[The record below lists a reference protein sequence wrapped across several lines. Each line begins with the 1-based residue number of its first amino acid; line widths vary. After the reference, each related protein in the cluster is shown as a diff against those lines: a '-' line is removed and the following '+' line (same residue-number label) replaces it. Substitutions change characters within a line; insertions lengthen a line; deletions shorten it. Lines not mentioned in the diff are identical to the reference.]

1 MDAFE
6 ILVIILSSVFAIM
19 LIAVTISVFIFIKVL
34 KDIRHITEKAS
45 MAADNLEHAAEFFKK
60 TTGASAVLKM
70 LGNAV
75 ETFRS
80 KKSKKE
86 DN

>member
-6 ILVIILSSVFAIM
+6 ILVIILSSVFAVM
-19 LIAVTISVFIFIKVL
+19 LIALTISVFIFIKVL

-45 MAADNLEHAAEFFKK
+45 LAADNLEHEAEFFKH
-60 TTGASAVLKM
+60 TSGATAVMKM
-70 LGNAV
+70 VGNAI

-86 DN
+86 DD

>member
-6 ILVIILSSVFAIM
+6 ILVIILSSVFALM
-19 LIAVTISVFIFIKVL
+19 LIALTISMFIFIKVI
-34 KDIRHITEKAS
+34 KDIRHITQKAS
-45 MAADNLEHAAEFFKK
+45 LAADNIEHAAQFFKN
-60 TTGASAVLKM
+60 TSGATAVMKLV
-70 LGNAV
+70 GNAI

-86 DN
+86 DD

>member
-6 ILVIILSSVFAIM
+6 ILVIILSSVFAVM
-19 LIAVTISVFIFIKVL
+19 LIALTISVFIFIKVL

-45 MAADNLEHAAEFFKK
+45 LAADNLEHAAEFFKR
-60 TTGASAVLKM
+60 TSGATAVMKM
-70 LGNAV
+70 VGNAI

-86 DN
+86 DD

>member
-6 ILVIILSSVFAIM
+6 ILVIILSSVFAVM
-19 LIAVTISVFIFIKVL
+19 LIALTISVFIFIKVL

-45 MAADNLEHAAEFFKK
+45 LAADNLEHAAEFFKH
-60 TTGASAVLKM
+60 TSGATAVMKM
-70 LGNAV
+70 VGNAI

-86 DN
+86 DD